1 MLHHTISEDLKEAMK
16 SHDEL
21 RVSTLRMLIAAIRN
35 KEISLIKK
43 DSGLSET
50 ELLHVIRSEVKK
62 RKEAAE
68 GFEKGGRREM
78 ADKENKEAVILEAY
92 LPAEL
97 GEKEL
102 LGMVREKIA
111 ELGVEH
117 SDRNFGVIMKAVLSA
132 VDGRAAGERVALAVK
147 QVLRGT

>member
-1 MLHHTISEDLKEAMK
+1 
-16 SHDEL
+16 
-21 RVSTLRMLIAAIRN
+21 
-35 KEISLIKK
+35 
-43 DSGLSET
+43 
-50 ELLHVIRSEVKK
+50 
-62 RKEAAE
+62 
-68 GFEKGGRREM
+68 M